1 MYQTQFPRPP
11 SETLPTMYDLP
22 SEDAEDMGLPD
33 EFHDFQPQLLR
44 ETCKPPTYSP
54 ADFFVGA
61 DLNLYYDGRHPQW
74 YKRPDW
80 FLALGVSIG
89 DRQQDMRW
97 SYVLWQE
104 FVSPFLVVE
113 LLSPG
118 TEDEDWRRNIRELG
132 KPPIKWEVYEK
143 ALRVPFYVV
152 FDRYENTFRLFSLV
166 YGKYQERQLDENN
179 PRFWF
184 DELDLG
190 LGVWSGSYGGFEG
203 QWLRWYDNQGEWIA
217 TAIEQT
223 EIERSARRDAEIEAT
238 TERSARTQAEAK
250 LTAAIPQLIG
260 LGLTIEQVAQSL
272 GLTIAEIEQALR
284 ELQNQK
290 DGESQ

>member
-1 MYQTQFPRPP
+1 
-11 SETLPTMYDLP
+11 MYDLP

-33 EFHDFQPQLLR
+33 EFHDFQPDLLK
-44 ETCKPPTYSP
+44 ETCRPPNYSSS
-54 ADFFVGA
+54 DYFIGV
-61 DLNLYYDGRHPQW
+61 DLNLYYDLRHTQW

-80 FLALGVSIG
+80 FLSIG
-89 DRQQDMRW
+89 VASAERQEELRW
-97 SYVLWQE
+97 SYVIWQE
-104 FVSPFLVVE
+104 GVSPMVVVE

-118 TEDEDWRRNIRELG
+118 TKDEDLGCKVRELG
-132 KPPIKWEVYEK
+132 KPPTKWEVYERILRIPYYVVYDRYSNY
-143 ALRVPFYVV
+143 LRVFALQGARYNEVDL
-152 FDRYENTFRLFSLV
+152 DRS
-166 YGKYQERQLDENN
+166 N

-184 DELDLG
+184 DEVDLG
-190 LGVWSGSYGGFEG
+190 LGVWQGRYQGVEG
-203 QWLRWYDNQGEWIA
+203 LWLRWYDAQGEWIS

-260 LGLTIEQVAQSL
+260 LGLSVEQVASSL
-272 GLTIAEIEQALR
+272 GLTIAEVKQALR

-290 DGESQ
+290 HSESQ

>member
-1 MYQTQFPRPP
+1 VVQTP
-11 SETLPTMYDLP
+11 
-22 SEDAEDMGLPD
+22 GL
-33 EFHDFQPQLLR
+33 
-44 ETCKPPTYSP
+44 
-54 ADFFVGA
+54 V
-61 DLNLYYDGRHPQW
+61 
-74 YKRPDW
+74 
-80 FLALGVSIG
+80 LGIGGIG

-118 TEDEDWRRNIRELG
+118 TEDEDLRRNIRELG

-179 PRFWF
+179 PQFWF

-190 LGVWSGSYGGFEG
+190 LGVWSGSYEGFEG
-203 QWLRWYDNQGEWIA
+203 QWLRWYDNQGEWIP

-223 EIERSARRDAEIEAT
+223 ET
-238 TERSARTQAEAK
+238 KRSARTQAEAK

-260 LGLTIEQVAQSL
+260 LGLSVEQVVSSL
-272 GLTIAEIEQALR
+272 GLTIAEVEQALI

-290 DGESQ
+290 DGEN

>member
-1 MYQTQFPRPP
+1 
-11 SETLPTMYDLP
+11 
-22 SEDAEDMGLPD
+22 
-33 EFHDFQPQLLR
+33 
-44 ETCKPPTYSP
+44 
-54 ADFFVGA
+54 
-61 DLNLYYDGRHPQW
+61 
-74 YKRPDW
+74 
-80 FLALGVSIG
+80 
-89 DRQQDMRW
+89 MRW

-118 TEDEDWRRNIRELG
+118 TEDEDLRRNIRELG

-152 FDRYENTFRLFSLV
+152 SDRYENTFRLFRLV

-179 PRFWF
+179 PQFWF

-190 LGVWSGSYGGFEG
+190 LGVWSGSYEGFEW
-203 QWLRWYDNQGEWIA
+203 QWLRWYDNQGEWIP

-260 LGLTIEQVAQSL
+260 LGLSVEQVSQSL
-272 GLTIAEIEQALR
+272 GLTIAEVEAVVENR
-284 ELQNQK
+284 
-290 DGESQ
+290 

>member
-1 MYQTQFPRPP
+1 M
-11 SETLPTMYDLP
+11 
-22 SEDAEDMGLPD
+22 
-33 EFHDFQPQLLR
+33 
-44 ETCKPPTYSP
+44 
-54 ADFFVGA
+54 
-61 DLNLYYDGRHPQW
+61 
-74 YKRPDW
+74 
-80 FLALGVSIG
+80 ALGVSIG

-118 TEDEDWRRNIRELG
+118 TEDEDLRRNIRELG

-179 PRFWF
+179 PQFWF

-190 LGVWSGSYGGFEG
+190 LGVWSGSYEGFEG
-203 QWLRWYDNQGEWIA
+203 QWLRWYDNQGEWIP

-223 EIERSARRDAEIEAT
+223 ET
-238 TERSARTQAEAK
+238 KRSARTQAEAK

-260 LGLTIEQVAQSL
+260 LGLSVEQVASSL
-272 GLTIAEIEQALR
+272 GLTIAEVEQALI

-290 DGESQ
+290 DGEN